1 MARRNILVI
10 GKTGAGK
17 STVANKI
24 IGQNLFTTSE
34 SLESRTSVNSH
45 RDVVVVDER
54 NNNEYSIRMIDTIG
68 FEDTGNEDRDK
79 TSNEEI
85 IESVKRYFQTYTPE
99 GLHLIIFVYRKGRF
113 TQEEKKVF
121 DFIVEKFEA
130 DIKPLSALVITYCD
144 NETDKAREEIISNFQ
159 ENRLTRRIANLMGKG
174 IYAVGFPDLE
184 NTLALF
190 RPLYMELSDKYVT
203 TLRQLIYSCERI
215 YLADEIA
222 SEIFWRKLLEL
233 YIIALYSSWFCSIL

>member
-24 IGQNLFTTSE
+24 IGQNVFTTSG
-34 SLESRTSVNSH
+34 SVESRTSVNSH
-45 RDVVVVDER
+45 CDVMVVDER
-54 NNNEYSIRMIDTIG
+54 NGNLYAIRMIDTIG

-121 DFIVEKFEA
+121 DFIAEKFEA
-130 DIKPLSALVITYCD
+130 DIKPLSALVITCCD
-144 NETDKAREEIISNFQ
+144 NETDEAREEIISNFR
-159 ENRLTRRIANLMGKG
+159 EKPLTRRIANLMGKG

-184 NTLALF
+184 NTIPHF
-190 RPLYMELSDKYVT
+190 RSTYRELSDKYVT
-203 TLRQLIYSCERI
+203 TLRQLIYSCEIIHLRE
-215 YLADEIA
+215 EIA

-233 YIIALYSSWFCSIL
+233 YQIALVSSWFCGIL